1 MTLYIIFGTYSK
13 CDSPW
18 SRVRPP
24 SRTSLVRVTQWSECG
39 SYVAFFNFFVN
50 CCQHMFL
57 NGIHGHVEGAS
68 STYYVEKKQGFLSK
82 MILFRCIGVVV
93 QGVRC
98 YEKHATCKY
107 YISLFY

>member
-1 MTLYIIFGTYSK
+1 MSRFLIFLSI
-13 CDSPW
+13 
-18 SRVRPP
+18 V
-24 SRTSLVRVTQWSECG
+24 
-39 SYVAFFNFFVN
+39 VN
-50 CCQHMFL
+50 TDMFL

-107 YISLFY
+107 YMY